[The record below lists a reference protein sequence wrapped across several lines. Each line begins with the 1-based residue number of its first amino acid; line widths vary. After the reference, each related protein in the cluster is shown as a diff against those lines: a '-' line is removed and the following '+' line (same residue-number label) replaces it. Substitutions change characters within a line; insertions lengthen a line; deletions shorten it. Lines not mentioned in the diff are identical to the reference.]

1 MGLEHLKSIPLLND
15 VYFKIWLKDA
25 ASKINRIFT
34 HLGQE
39 DKILDIGCGP
49 GSVSLLLKEEGYDV
63 TALDIKD
70 LTYTDRINPV
80 LYNWR
85 TIPFAD
91 KQFDISL
98 LLRVL
103 HHVSDPINLLKE
115 AARVSKKIIIIE
127 DVYNSTIQQC
137 LTYIVDSLVN
147 FEISGH
153 PHTNN
158 TDIQWRDQ
166 FDKHGLKLSTA
177 SVDNYIYLF
186 RQAVYVL
193 NT

>member
-1 MGLEHLKSIPLLND
+1 M
-15 VYFKIWLKDA
+15 
-25 ASKINRIFT
+25 
-34 HLGQE
+34 
-39 DKILDIGCGP
+39 
-49 GSVSLLLKEEGYDV
+49 
-63 TALDIKD
+63 
-70 LTYTDRINPV
+70 
-80 LYNWR
+80 
-85 TIPFAD
+85 
-91 KQFDISL
+91 
-98 LLRVL
+98 

-153 PHTNN
+153 PHTNK

-177 SVDNYIYLF
+177 SVYNYIYLF